1 MQVLPLFEKVQVCLI
16 ANEQLVTAITHVDS
30 RGVDFVAVAKMDAVK
45 VATYHHCDGVG
56 GTARQ

>member
-30 RGVDFVAVAKMDAVK
+30 RGVDFVAVAKMDAVE
-45 VATYHHCDGVG
+45 VTTYHH
-56 GTARQ
+56 RH